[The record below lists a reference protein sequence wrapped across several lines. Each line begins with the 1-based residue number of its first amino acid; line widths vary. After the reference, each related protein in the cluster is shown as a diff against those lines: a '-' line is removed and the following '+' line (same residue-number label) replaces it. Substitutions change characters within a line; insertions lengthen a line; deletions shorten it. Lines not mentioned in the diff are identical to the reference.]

1 MEPKATN
8 SLQQLFHDE
17 IYRLIA
23 SETLLKNTMPKWI
36 DETQNL
42 PLKNMLQNYYYQI
55 NVHIDRL
62 KSLCDSHKENR
73 NHCVIDRV
81 MQAYIEETNEKMK
94 RCSSNILDSSLLEAI
109 QAISSYKFHAYNSV
123 ATWAIVLEFPKDAKF
138 LNEAKISEK
147 NIDERLFHLAIR
159 EINRKARNPRAITT

>member
-1 MEPKATN
+1 
-8 SLQQLFHDE
+8 
-17 IYRLIA
+17 
-23 SETLLKNTMPKWI
+23 
-36 DETQNL
+36 
-42 PLKNMLQNYYYQI
+42 
-55 NVHIDRL
+55 
-62 KSLCDSHKENR
+62 
-73 NHCVIDRV
+73 